1 MSTVVRNINGVKGFC
16 IYKNNVPYTYIYTR
30 DAIEM
35 LGLIQITK
43 KKSKKLMIQRFGEK
57 YKFVVANDPRLKVM
71 DPTMYGIDITPNYSI
86 SLDTSINNSSSG
98 YTNVAREI
106 SNMNLNRTISDY
118 DDILPEFIL
127 DRVIFAIA
135 NKLHNETAEE
145 FRSALIW
152 EVIPHFQQTA
162 TQDQIAQVPIL
173 NQTTQFMYDNTNYT
187 LITQQAYNFA
197 KHILDAHINRISV
210 LLEKDLDYT
219 VKLLIVEFNDF
230 LIETH
235 YRDLKDI
242 VREKLNA
249 QNQYLGI
256 DQKRYVTLEEIID
269 CIICN
274 TRIYTLFI
282 DFCIYKIREIEEA
295 IVRHINGEDVV
306 LYSTDWNTG
315 TKKYKTIN
323 TSTQGKQVVQFM
335 NMDDKC
341 WYNENGIVPQ
351 NDLKNMLS

>member
-1 MSTVVRNINGVKGFC
+1 
-16 IYKNNVPYTYIYTR
+16 
-30 DAIEM
+30 
-35 LGLIQITK
+35 
-43 KKSKKLMIQRFGEK
+43 
-57 YKFVVANDPRLKVM
+57 
-71 DPTMYGIDITPNYSI
+71 
-86 SLDTSINNSSSG
+86 
-98 YTNVAREI
+98 
-106 SNMNLNRTISDY
+106 
-118 DDILPEFIL
+118 
-127 DRVIFAIA
+127 
-135 NKLHNETAEE
+135 
-145 FRSALIW
+145 
-152 EVIPHFQQTA
+152 
-162 TQDQIAQVPIL
+162 
-173 NQTTQFMYDNTNYT
+173 MYDNTNYT

-210 LLEKDLDYT
+210 LLEKDLNYT

-249 QNQYLGI
+249 QNQYLGT

-282 DFCIYKIREIEEA
+282 DFCIYKIREIEEG

-315 TKKYKTIN
+315 TKKYKTIH
-323 TSTQGKQVVQFM
+323 TSTRGKQVVQLM
-335 NMDDKC
+335 TMDDKC
-341 WYNENGIVPQ
+341 WYNENGIAPQ